1 VDKQYMKTEIS
12 IKHRSIQNLILSVCY
27 TLLSLVS
34 YGQVSSSIDST
45 AIKIGAELFYK
56 IQVKADTT
64 ALVVFS
70 EEQTFQPL
78 EMINSYAI
86 DTTKKDGYY
95 QLTKTYGLTQFDSG
109 VYTIPKQK
117 IIIGDKIF
125 FTDSLQVQVNTVVV
139 DTTKQKLFDIK
150 PLTQVEKSPSNI
162 WGGLAIFLLGSL
174 IIGGILYW
182 FVWRKKPLTEEE
194 KIAALAPYER
204 AKLAL
209 EKLDEER
216 YFENEEIKTY
226 YSDLTLI
233 LRQYLDEKV
242 YEQSLES
249 TTDELVSRLQTL
261 EAANQIKLSKET
273 IRNIET
279 ILKRADLVKFAKSK
293 PDFQLAKL
301 DKSTIELEIDHVKDG
316 LPEPTEEE
324 LLQDK
329 EYREAIARQQKRK
342 RIKQI
347 VAIVVGVVLITIT
360 GFVIHSGFT
369 EVKDTVL
376 RNPSKILLE
385 KTPWVKSE
393 YGAPGIIISTPAVL
407 ERQNV
412 ELPEE
417 LKGKV
422 QMITFAYAGID
433 TPIDVVVNSSKF
445 ATKPDEGGKEKE
457 VAVDVLKAAE
467 GVLDTFEKN
476 GTKNITTRNEQ
487 FITPNG
493 QEGVKTFGT
502 AEFLVEDKLIKG
514 EYVILG
520 FSTPNLLQQVV
531 LTWKE
536 NDVYA
541 DQIIERILNSIELIK
556 LTPDEK

>member
-1 VDKQYMKTEIS
+1 MKADIN
-12 IKHRSIQNLILSVCY
+12 IKHRSIQNLLLSVCCI
-27 TLLSLVS
+27 LISLVS

-86 DTTKKDGYY
+86 DTTKKEGYY

-117 IIIGDKIF
+117 IIIGDNVF

-150 PLTQVEKSPSNI
+150 PLVQVEKKRSGVWNVLGIILLISLLI
-162 WGGLAIFLLGSL
+162 SGL
-174 IIGGILYW
+174 LYW
-182 FVWRKKPLTEEE
+182 FIWRKKPLTEAE
-194 KIAALAPYER
+194 KIAALPPYER
-204 AKLAL
+204 AKRAL

-249 TTDELVSRLQTL
+249 TTDELVSRLQIL
-261 EAANQIKLSKET
+261 EAANQITLSKDT

-324 LLQDK
+324 LLKDL
-329 EYREAIARQQKRK
+329 EYREALARQQKRK

-347 VAIVVGVVLITIT
+347 AAIVLGVLLITIT
-360 GFVIHSGFT
+360 GFVIRSGFT

-385 KTPWVKSE
+385 KTPWVTSE
-393 YGAPGIIISTPAVL
+393 YGAPGITISTPEVL
-407 ERQNV
+407 ERQNI

-417 LKGKV
+417 MKGKV
-422 QMITFAYAGID
+422 QMITFTFAGIN

-445 ATKPDEGGKEKE
+445 ATKPDESGKEKE
-457 VAVDVLKAAE
+457 VPIDLLKVAE

-493 QEGVKTFGT
+493 QEGVKSFGT
-502 AEFLVEDKLIKG
+502 AEFLIEEKLVKG
-514 EYVILG
+514 EYIILG
-520 FSTPNLLQQVV
+520 FSTPNLLQQVI

-536 NDVYA
+536 NDIYA
-541 DQIIERILNSIELIK
+541 DQMIERILNSIELIK
-556 LTPDEK
+556 LTQDEK

>member
-1 VDKQYMKTEIS
+1 MKADIN
-12 IKHRSIQNLILSVCY
+12 IKHRSIQNLLLSVCCI
-27 TLLSLVS
+27 LISLVS

-86 DTTKKDGYY
+86 DTTKKEGYY

-117 IIIGDKIF
+117 IIIGDNVF

-150 PLTQVEKSPSNI
+150 PLVQVEKKRSGVWNVLGIILLISLLI
-162 WGGLAIFLLGSL
+162 SGL
-174 IIGGILYW
+174 LYW
-182 FVWRKKPLTEEE
+182 FIWREKPLTEAE
-194 KIAALAPYER
+194 KIAALPPYER

-261 EAANQIKLSKET
+261 EAANQITLSKET

-324 LLQDK
+324 LLKDL
-329 EYREAIARQQKRK
+329 EYREALARKQKRK

-347 VAIVVGVVLITIT
+347 AAIVLGVLLITIT
-360 GFVIHSGFT
+360 GFVIRSGFT

-385 KTPWVKSE
+385 KTPWVTSE
-393 YGAPGIIISTPAVL
+393 YGAPGITISTPEVL

-417 LKGKV
+417 MKDKV
-422 QMITFAYAGID
+422 QMITFTFAGIN

-445 ATKPDEGGKEKE
+445 ATKPDESGKEKE
-457 VAVDVLKAAE
+457 VPIDLLKVAE

-476 GTKNITTRNEQ
+476 GTKNITTRKEQ

-502 AEFLVEDKLIKG
+502 AEFLIEEKLVKG

-520 FSTPNLLQQVV
+520 FSTPNLLQQVI

-536 NDVYA
+536 DDVYA
-541 DQIIERILNSIELIK
+541 KQIIERILNSIELIK
-556 LTPDEK
+556 LTEEEK

>member
-1 VDKQYMKTEIS
+1 MKTEIS

-182 FVWRKKPLTEEE
+182 FIWRKKPLTEEE

-412 ELPEE
+412 ELPEK

>member
-1 VDKQYMKTEIS
+1 MKTDIT
-12 IKHRSIQNLILSVCY
+12 IKHRSIQNLILSVCCM
-27 TLLSLVS
+27 LLSLVS
-34 YGQVSSSIDST
+34 YGQVSSGIDST

-117 IIIGDKIF
+117 IIIGDKVF

-162 WGGLAIFLLGSL
+162 WGGLAIFLLGLL

-182 FVWRKKPLTEEE
+182 FIWRKKPLTEEE

-242 YEQSLES
+242 YKQSLES

-347 VAIVVGVVLITIT
+347 VAIVVGIVLITIT

-385 KTPWVKSE
+385 KTPWVTSE
-393 YGAPGIIISTPAVL
+393 YGAPGITISTPVVL

-502 AEFLVEDKLIKG
+502 AELLVEDKLIKG
-514 EYVILG
+514 QYVILG
-520 FSTPNLLQQVV
+520 FSTANLLQQVI

>member
-1 VDKQYMKTEIS
+1 MKKDRT
-12 IKHRSIQNLILSVCY
+12 IKRHSIQNFVLTVCCVLFSVVGY
-27 TLLSLVS
+27 S
-34 YGQVSSSIDST
+34 QVSSSIDST
-45 AIKIGAELFYK
+45 ALKIGAELFYK

-64 ALVVFS
+64 AVVVFS

-78 EMINSYAI
+78 EMINSYSV
-86 DTTKKDGYY
+86 DTTKKEGYY

-117 IIIGDKIF
+117 IRIGDNVF
-125 FTDSLQVQVNTVVV
+125 FTDSLQVVVNPVQV

-150 PLTQVEKSPSNI
+150 PLIEVEKNRSEI
-162 WGGLAIFLLGSL
+162 WGTLVIVLLVL
-174 IIGGILYW
+174 LLIGGALYW
-182 FVWRKKPLTEEE
+182 FIWRKKPLTEAE
-194 KIAALAPYER
+194 KIAALKPYER

-249 TTDELVSRLQTL
+249 TTDELIFRLKTL

-293 PDFQLAKL
+293 PDYQLAKL
-301 DKSTIELEIDHVKDG
+301 DKNTIELEIDHVKEG

-324 LLQDK
+324 LLQDFA
-329 EYREAIARQQKRK
+329 YREELARQQKRK
-342 RIKQI
+342 KIKQI
-347 VAIVVGVVLITIT
+347 VAISVGLFLIAITVL
-360 GFVIHSGFT
+360 VARSGFT

-376 RNPSKILLE
+376 RNPSKLLLE
-385 KTPWVKSE
+385 KTPWVTSE
-393 YGAPGIIISTPAVL
+393 YGAPGITLSTPEVL
-407 ERQNV
+407 ERQRV

-422 QMITFAYAGID
+422 QTISFAYAGSD
-433 TPIDVVVNSSKF
+433 TPFDVVVNSSKY
-445 ATKPDEGGKEKE
+445 AAQTNEEGKQKE
-457 VAVDVLKAAE
+457 VPIDLLKVAEDVL
-467 GVLDTFEKN
+467 DRFEAN

-493 QEGVKTFGT
+493 QEGIKTFGT
-502 AEFLVEDKLIKG
+502 AEFLIEDTLVKG
-514 EYVILG
+514 EYILLG
-520 FSTPNLLQQVV
+520 FSTPNILQQVI

-536 NDVYA
+536 DDVYA

-556 LTPDEK
+556 LTKDDK

>member
-1 VDKQYMKTEIS
+1 MKADIN
-12 IKHRSIQNLILSVCY
+12 IKHRSIQNLLLSVCCI
-27 TLLSLVS
+27 LISLVS

-86 DTTKKDGYY
+86 DTTKKEGYY

-117 IIIGDKIF
+117 IIIGDNVF

-150 PLTQVEKSPSNI
+150 PLVQVEKKRSGVWNVLGIILLISLLI
-162 WGGLAIFLLGSL
+162 SGL
-174 IIGGILYW
+174 LYW
-182 FVWRKKPLTEEE
+182 FIWRKKPLTEAE
-194 KIAALAPYER
+194 KIAALPPYER
-204 AKLAL
+204 AKRAL

-261 EAANQIKLSKET
+261 EAANQITLSKDT

-324 LLQDK
+324 LLKDL
-329 EYREAIARQQKRK
+329 EYREALARQQKRK

-347 VAIVVGVVLITIT
+347 AAIVLGVLLITIT
-360 GFVIHSGFT
+360 GFVIRSGFT

-385 KTPWVKSE
+385 KTPWVTSE
-393 YGAPGIIISTPAVL
+393 YGAPGITISTPEVL

-417 LKGKV
+417 MKGKV
-422 QMITFAYAGID
+422 QMITFTFAGIN

-445 ATKPDEGGKEKE
+445 ATKPDESGKEKE
-457 VAVDVLKAAE
+457 VPIDLLKVAE

-493 QEGVKTFGT
+493 QEGVKSFGT
-502 AEFLVEDKLIKG
+502 AEFLIEEKLVKG
-514 EYVILG
+514 EYIILG
-520 FSTPNLLQQVV
+520 FSTPNLLQQVI

-536 NDVYA
+536 NDIYA
-541 DQIIERILNSIELIK
+541 DQMIERILNSIELIK
-556 LTPDEK
+556 LTQDEK

>member
-1 VDKQYMKTEIS
+1 MKINIS
-12 IKHRSIQNLILSVCY
+12 IKSFLTQNILLSVSCM
-27 TLLSLVS
+27 LLSLVG

-86 DTTKKDGYY
+86 DTTKKEGYY

-125 FTDSLQVQVNTVVV
+125 FTDSLEVQVNPVVV

-150 PLTQVEKSPSNI
+150 PLIQVEKKRSGIWNI
-162 WGGLAIFLLGSL
+162 LGIILIIFLLISGV
-174 IIGGILYW
+174 LYW
-182 FVWRKKPLTEEE
+182 FIWRKKPLTEAE
-194 KIAALAPYER
+194 KIAALPPYER

-249 TTDELVSRLQTL
+249 TTDELVFRLQTL
-261 EAANQIKLSKET
+261 EAANQITLSKDS
-273 IRNIET
+273 IKNIET

-293 PDFQLAKL
+293 PDFHLAKL
-301 DKSTIELEIDHVKDG
+301 DKSTIELEIDHVKEG

-324 LLQDK
+324 LLLDK
-329 EYREAIARQQKRK
+329 EYREALARQQKRK

-347 VAIVVGVVLITIT
+347 AAIVVGVILITLT

-369 EVKDTVL
+369 EVKDTLL

-385 KTPWVKSE
+385 KTPWVTSE
-393 YGAPGIIISTPAVL
+393 YGVPGVTISTPIVL

-417 LKGKV
+417 MKGKV
-422 QMITFAYAGID
+422 QTATFAFAGVDTPIDIVINSSTFSQQPDEND
-433 TPIDVVVNSSKF
+433 TPIDV
-445 ATKPDEGGKEKE
+445 
-457 VAVDVLKAAE
+457 LKVAE
-467 GVLDTFEKN
+467 GVLDTFEEK
-476 GTKNITTRNEQ
+476 GSRNITTRNEQ

-493 QEGVKTFGT
+493 QEGIKTFGT

-514 EYVILG
+514 QYIILG
-520 FSTPNLLQQVV
+520 FSTPNLLQQVI

-536 NDVYA
+536 EDVYA
-541 DQIIERILNSIELIK
+541 DQMIERILNSIELIK
-556 LTPDEK
+556 LTEDEK

>member
-1 VDKQYMKTEIS
+1 MKTEIS

-117 IIIGDKIF
+117 IIVGDKIF

>member
-1 VDKQYMKTEIS
+1 MKADIN
-12 IKHRSIQNLILSVCY
+12 IKHRSIQNLLLSVCCI
-27 TLLSLVS
+27 LISLVS

-86 DTTKKDGYY
+86 DTTKKEGYY

-117 IIIGDKIF
+117 IIIGDNVF

-150 PLTQVEKSPSNI
+150 PLVQVEKKRSGVWNVLGIILLISLLI
-162 WGGLAIFLLGSL
+162 SGL
-174 IIGGILYW
+174 LYW
-182 FVWRKKPLTEEE
+182 FIWRKKPLTEAE
-194 KIAALAPYER
+194 KIAALPPYER
-204 AKLAL
+204 AKRAL

-261 EAANQIKLSKET
+261 EAANQITLSKDT

-316 LPEPTEEE
+316 LPEPTEKE
-324 LLQDK
+324 LLK
-329 EYREAIARQQKRK
+329 NLEYREALARQQKRK

-347 VAIVVGVVLITIT
+347 AAIVLGVLLITIT
-360 GFVIHSGFT
+360 GFVIRSGFT

-385 KTPWVKSE
+385 KTPWVTSE
-393 YGAPGIIISTPAVL
+393 YGAPGITISTPEVL

-417 LKGKV
+417 MKGKV
-422 QMITFAYAGID
+422 QMITFTFAGIN

-445 ATKPDEGGKEKE
+445 ATKPDESGKEKE
-457 VAVDVLKAAE
+457 VPIDLLKVAE

-493 QEGVKTFGT
+493 QEGVKSFGT
-502 AEFLVEDKLIKG
+502 AEFLIEEKLVKG
-514 EYVILG
+514 EYIILG
-520 FSTPNLLQQVV
+520 FSTPNLLQQVI

-536 NDVYA
+536 NDIYA
-541 DQIIERILNSIELIK
+541 DQMIERILNSIELIK
-556 LTPDEK
+556 LTQDEK

>member
-1 VDKQYMKTEIS
+1 MKIDIT
-12 IKHRSIQNLILSVCY
+12 IKHSSIQNILLSVCCM
-27 TLLSLVS
+27 LFSLVG

-56 IQVKADTT
+56 IQVKTDSTT
-64 ALVVFS
+64 LVVFS
-70 EEQTFQPL
+70 EEQTFHPL

-86 DTTKKDGYY
+86 DTTKKEGYY

-150 PLTQVEKSPSNI
+150 PLIAVEKHRSGI
-162 WGGLAIFLLGSL
+162 WGTLVLILLVLSL
-174 IIGGILYW
+174 VGGVLYW
-182 FVWRKKPLTEEE
+182 FIWRKKPLTEAE
-194 KIAALAPYER
+194 KIAALPPYER

-216 YFENEEIKTY
+216 YFENEEVKTY

-249 TTDELVSRLQTL
+249 TTDELVTRLKTL
-261 EAANQIKLSKET
+261 EAANQITLSKDT

-324 LLQDK
+324 LLKDL
-329 EYREAIARQQKRK
+329 EYREALARQQKRK

-347 VAIVVGVVLITIT
+347 VAIVVGVLLITLT
-360 GFVIHSGFT
+360 ALVIRSGFT

-376 RNPSKILLE
+376 RNPSKLLLE
-385 KTPWVKSE
+385 KTPWITSE
-393 YGAPGIIISTPAVL
+393 YGAPGITISTPEVL

-417 LKGKV
+417 MKGKV
-422 QMITFAYAGID
+422 QMITFTYAGVG

-445 ATKPDEGGKEKE
+445 AAKPDENGEEKE
-457 VAVDVLKAAE
+457 VPIDVLKVAE

-502 AEFLVEDKLIKG
+502 AEFLIEDKLIKG
-514 EYVILG
+514 EYIILG
-520 FSTPNLLQQVV
+520 FSTPNLLQQVI
-531 LTWKE
+531 LTWE
-536 NDVYA
+536 EDDVYA
-541 DQIIERILNSIELIK
+541 DQMIERILNSIELIK
-556 LTPDEK
+556 LTEDEK